1 MNRREE
7 CEDGKHDLCDCEDC
21 QEDST
26 AYCRL
31 CARRFEKTAVL
42 QEAEPTPPTP
52 PPPDVQTQTPQAL
65 VRVAE
70 ALERIADFCESSR
83 DES

>member
-7 CEDGKHDLCDCEDC
+7 CKDGKHDLCDCEDC
-21 QEDST
+21 QEDQT

-31 CARRFEKTAVL
+31 CARRFEKTAV
-42 QEAEPTPPTP
+42 PPPP
-52 PPPDVQTQTPQAL
+52 PPPDERTQAL

-83 DES
+83 VEP